1 MAIITDDELGVVI
14 VRKVSG
20 SKGMRASVSPDGR
33 LRVSVPSYAPMFV
46 VKRML
51 ASSRSE
57 LQALLDAQPTVTLHD
72 GMQIGKSHT
81 LVVRVGQAFSVK
93 RQASQIVVTL
103 TPGQT
108 LTDSTVVSVV
118 RKKMQS
124 ILRKEANAHLPKR
137 IARLAELHG
146 FTYSSVRF
154 THASS
159 RWGSCNAKKAISLN
173 IALMN
178 LPYELIDYVLL
189 HELAHTVHLNHSPSF
204 WKEVLRTD
212 SDYALHRKQ
221 LKGYNPTI

>member
-1 MAIITDDELGVVI
+1 MAIINDDELGVVI

-33 LRVSVPSYAPMFV
+33 LRVSVPSYAPLFV
-46 VKRML
+46 IRRML
-51 ASSRSE
+51 ISSRYE
-57 LQALLDAQPTVTLHD
+57 LRALLDAQPAIALHD

-81 LVVRVGQAFSVK
+81 LIVRQGQAFNVK
-93 RQASQIVVTL
+93 RQANQVVVTVTAEHNL
-103 TPGQT
+103 S
-108 LTDSTVVSVV
+108 DSAVVSAI
-118 RKKMQS
+118 RKHMQT

-146 FTYSSVRF
+146 FSYSSLRF
-154 THASS
+154 THAST

-173 IALMN
+173 IALMG

-189 HELAHTVHLNHSPSF
+189 HELAHTVHLNHSSLF
-204 WKEVLRTD
+204 WKEVLRVD
-212 SDYALHRKQ
+212 PHYVLHRKQ